1 MFNNGCLPVDLN
13 AEENEIPQ
21 ASEKATSTTPAK
33 AQSKLMALRCVVEL
47 DTNCQSSKQESD
59 EEVAASRSHI
69 K

>member
-1 MFNNGCLPVDLN
+1 MFNNGCLRVDLT

-21 ASEKATSTTPAK
+21 ALEKATKTAPAK
-33 AQSKLMALRCVVEL
+33 DQSTLIAIQCVVEL